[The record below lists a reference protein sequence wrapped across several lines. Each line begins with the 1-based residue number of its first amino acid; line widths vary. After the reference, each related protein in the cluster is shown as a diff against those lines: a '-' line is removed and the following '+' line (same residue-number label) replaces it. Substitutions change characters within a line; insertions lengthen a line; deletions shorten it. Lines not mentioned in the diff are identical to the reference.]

1 MSNEDSRERVASLIE
16 RTKERHPRLAAF
28 AAHLAAVSHRTPV
41 DADREASFRRFL
53 RVPALVVIG
62 LSLVAVPA
70 AAQLQK
76 VGQALCNNGIGQILA
91 FVFAAA
97 TLYFLIKAVFRA
109 MSGMDKK
116 GSKKPQTQQEGEDQ
130 LMGALY
136 SGAAAFA
143 PPILA
148 AILEIIGVKTISCF
162 DFNVGVFGGGGAGM
176 VMPLPISGTPLDPMI
191 VAVGPMGAQGF
202 SFAALALIGYVRA

>member
-1 MSNEDSRERVASLIE
+1 MSNEDSRERVASFIE
-16 RTKERHPRLAAF
+16 RAKERHPRLAVF

-41 DADREASFRRFL
+41 DADREVSFRRFL

-76 VGQALCNNGIGQILA
+76 VGKALCNNGIGQILA

-148 AILEIIGVKTISCF
+148 AILEIIGVKTVSCF
-162 DFNVGVFGGGGAGM
+162 DFNVGVFGGGAGM
-176 VMPLPISGTPLDPMI
+176 VMPLPISGTPFDPM
-191 VAVGPMGAQGF
+191 VAAVGPMGAQGF